1 MRKKRN
7 IYTCCIMGIT
17 ESTLKLITE
26 PLNHM
31 IDNCGKSD
39 FKSKCG
45 SCLEIE
51 TTHDTHA
58 PCSEIESTHISH
70 APGIENTNERLDIK

>member
-1 MRKKRN
+1 
-7 IYTCCIMGIT
+7 MGVTESTLKLITESTLKLIT

-45 SCLEIE
+45 S
-51 TTHDTHA
+51 
-58 PCSEIESTHISH
+58 
-70 APGIENTNERLDIK
+70 

>member
-1 MRKKRN
+1 
-7 IYTCCIMGIT
+7 MGIT

-31 IDNCGKSD
+31 IDNCGRSD

-45 SCLEIE
+45 SCVKIE
-51 TTHDTHA
+51 AIHEAHA
-58 PCSEIESTHISH
+58 PSKEDTDDGMSSNVTLLVDRASV
-70 APGIENTNERLDIK
+70 

>member
-1 MRKKRN
+1 
-7 IYTCCIMGIT
+7 MGIP

-31 IDNCGKSD
+31 IDNCGRSD

-45 SCLEIE
+45 SCVEIE
-51 TTHDTHA
+51 TIKHTHHA
-58 PCSEIESTHISH
+58 KKTQTT
-70 APGIENTNERLDIK
+70 A

>member
-1 MRKKRN
+1 
-7 IYTCCIMGIT
+7 MGIT

-58 PCSEIESTHISH
+58 TCSESIQTQSV
-70 APGIENTNERLDIK
+70 